1 MKLPGQG
8 LNWSYNWDL
17 RCTLCKARS
26 LSHWSMMG
34 IEPTF
39 YQRQRWVLNLL
50 SHNRNSCYFLVLKIA
65 ILICM
70 MWHLVLICIALMT
83 SNTDYLSMCMLDICI
98 SSLEKFLSP
107 LHIFELDRLGFL
119 LLKFRVLHAFWILTL
134 IRYMIYR
141 YFLPSVNSLFSL
153 LIMLFDAQMFLIL
166 MKSSLSKFSLI
177 LLAFWFLFRKFF
189 LSFKGCAHGLWRF
202 PG

>member
-1 MKLPGQG
+1 
-8 LNWSYNWDL
+8 
-17 RCTLCKARS
+17 
-26 LSHWSMMG
+26 MG

-166 MKSSLSKFSLI
+166 MKSCLF
-177 LLAFWFLFRKFF
+177 FLFLALYNLIFDIKDLHIKLLSAWHDIFWDTRYSRISNEFRVRFLTSLKPRFF
-189 LSFKGCAHGLWRF
+189 IYHWA
-202 PG
+202 

>member
-1 MKLPGQG
+1 
-8 LNWSYNWDL
+8 
-17 RCTLCKARS
+17 
-26 LSHWSMMG
+26 
-34 IEPTF
+34 
-39 YQRQRWVLNLL
+39 
-50 SHNRNSCYFLVLKIA
+50 
-65 ILICM
+65 
-70 MWHLVLICIALMT
+70 MT

-166 MKSSLSKFSLI
+166 MKSCLF
-177 LLAFWFLFRKFF
+177 FLFLALYNLIFDIKDLHIKL
-189 LSFKGCAHGLWRF
+189 LSAWHDIF
-202 PG
+202 

>member
-1 MKLPGQG
+1 
-8 LNWSYNWDL
+8 
-17 RCTLCKARS
+17 
-26 LSHWSMMG
+26 MMG

-166 MKSSLSKFSLI
+166 MKSCLF
-177 LLAFWFLFRKFF
+177 FLFLALYNLIFDIKDLHIKL
-189 LSFKGCAHGLWRF
+189 LSAWHDIF
-202 PG
+202 